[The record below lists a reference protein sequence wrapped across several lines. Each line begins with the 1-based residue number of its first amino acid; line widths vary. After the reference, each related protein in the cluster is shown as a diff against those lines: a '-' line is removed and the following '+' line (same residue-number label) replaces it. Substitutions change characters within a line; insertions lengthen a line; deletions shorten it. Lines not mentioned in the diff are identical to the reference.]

1 MLHLGIVR
9 PGRHVVHRLV
19 VCMVLAGLLGACGSG
34 EKLIEKFTGK
44 KEVTFVGTREDVLNP
59 DVAAQPQLATAPV
72 VIPAAITN
80 QSWAQPGGVPSNVM
94 ENLSLN
100 INLKKVFSINA
111 GRGSDSD
118 GRLTTTP
125 IVVGGRIYVLDSGAQ
140 VSAFSADTGAR
151 LWTTS
156 LVPEGRDGD
165 GAFGGGLAS
174 DGVRIYATTAFG
186 EALALDAGKGTILWR
201 KTFDGPIRGAPT
213 VADGRMF
220 FVTITNEV
228 DAVSTADGTSL
239 WRYQGTGESAS
250 ILESSSPAVANG
262 IVVLPHTT
270 GDIAAFNAADGR
282 LLWSEALSATDPITG
297 AGNLNDVAARPVMA
311 DDQVY
316 AVAQSGRLAA
326 ILAKTG
332 SQIWGQDISGNQTP
346 WVAGQYVFMIS
357 GRRNLVAVQ
366 RSTGGVR
373 WISELP
379 GKTVWSGPVMGG
391 GRLIVV
397 SAEGTLANISPQ
409 TGKLMSTLDLGTGVY
424 IAPVIANG
432 MIYVLADD
440 ATLIALR

>member
-1 MLHLGIVR
+1 MLDLKFLR
-9 PGRHVVHRLV
+9 PGRHAVRKLV
-19 VCMVLAGLLGACGSG
+19 VCMALAGLLGACASG

-44 KEVTFVGTREDVLNP
+44 KETSFVGAREDVLNP
-59 DVAAQPQLATAPV
+59 GVAATPQLATAPV
-72 VIPAAITN
+72 VVPAAITN

-94 ENLSLN
+94 QNLALN
-100 INLKKVFSINA
+100 INLKQVFSVNA
-111 GRGSDSD
+111 GQGSDSD
-118 GRLTTTP
+118 GRLTATP
-125 IVVGGRIYVLDSGAQ
+125 IVVGGRIYVLDSVAM
-140 VSAFSADTGAR
+140 VRAFSADTGAV

-174 DGVRIYATTAFG
+174 DGARIYATTAFG
-186 EALALDAGKGTILWR
+186 EALALDAGSGSIIWR
-201 KTFDGPIRGAPT
+201 KSFDGPIRGAPT
-213 VADGRMF
+213 VADGHMY

-228 DAVSTADGTSL
+228 DAVSTADGSSL

-250 ILESSSPAVANG
+250 IIESSSPAVAGG

-270 GDIAAFNAADGR
+270 GDIAAFSAADGR
-282 LLWSEALSATDPITG
+282 LLWSEALSASDPITG

-311 DDQVY
+311 DGQVY

-332 SQIWGQDISGNQTP
+332 SPVWGQDISGNQTP
-346 WVAGQYVFMIS
+346 WVAGEYVFMIS
-357 GRRNLVAVQ
+357 GRKNLVAVQ
-366 RSTGGVR
+366 RTTGGVR

-397 SAEGTLANISPQ
+397 SAEGALANISPQ
-409 TGKLMSTLDLGTGVY
+409 TGKLMSTMDLGTGVY

>member
-1 MLHLGIVR
+1 MVR
-9 PGRHVVHRLV
+9 RLV
-19 VCMVLAGLLGACGSG
+19 VCLVLSGLLGACASG
-34 EKLIEKFTGK
+34 ERLIEKFTGNNNPK
-44 KEVTFVGTREDVLNP
+44 FAGVREDVLKP
-59 DVAAQPQLATAPV
+59 GVAARPKLATAPV
-72 VIPAAITN
+72 VVPAAITN

-100 INLKKVFSINA
+100 ISLKQVFSVNA
-111 GRGSDSD
+111 GQGSDSD
-118 GRLTTTP
+118 GRLTSTP
-125 IVVGGRIYVLDSGAQ
+125 IVVGGRIYVLDSVAK
-140 VSAFSADTGAR
+140 VRAFSADNGAL

-156 LVPEGRDGD
+156 LVPAGRDGD

-174 DGVRIYATTAFG
+174 DGARIYATTAFG
-186 EALALDAGKGTILWR
+186 EALALDAGKGTIIWR
-201 KTFDGPIRGAPT
+201 KSFDGPIRGAPT

-228 DAVSTADGTSL
+228 DAVSTADGSSL
-239 WRYQGTGESAS
+239 WQYQGTGESAS
-250 ILESSSPAVANG
+250 ILESSSPAVAGN
-262 IVVLPHTT
+262 VVIIPHTT
-270 GDIAAFNAADGR
+270 GDIGAFNTADGR
-282 LLWSEALSATDPITG
+282 LLWSEALASSDPIAG
-297 AGNLNDVAARPVMA
+297 AANLNDVAARPVMA
-311 DDQVY
+311 DGDVY

-326 ILAKTG
+326 IVAKTG

-346 WVAGQYVFMIS
+346 WVAGDYVFMIS
-357 GRRNLVAVQ
+357 GRRNLVAVE
-366 RSTGGVR
+366 RKTGGVR

-397 SAEGTLANISPQ
+397 SAEGALANISPQ
-409 TGKLMSTLDLGTGVY
+409 TGKLMSTVDLGTGVY